1 MKNIKRISLVLSI
14 CIIMLTALSVHAE
27 KVVINAGII
36 NNYDFSGNTITDYA
50 QGCVTEIFE
59 YSDNP
64 NIEFTVSNLRE
75 GLSQLQDGRLNF
87 LCMVPFINALTPYVD
102 YSSEPMATGFLALC
116 VNADSKIYYGD
127 FNNFDNMK
135 IGMLQG
141 TELEVFLKE
150 YSAKNGFKYTPVY
163 FDSMDA
169 ILSALSSGNV
179 DAVFSPITKKPDKLR
194 IIAKCGNIP
203 YYCAVKK
210 GNSTMLA
217 RINNAITSLKEAYP
231 FYISDRFSEY
241 FKIPYCDMVGYTES
255 EYTALLNKENFK
267 IFAPEDNYPLSY
279 FDSETHSYRGIYID
293 IVRSVAENAGFSVE
307 FISYDQ
313 SAMSMN
319 GIVMG
324 KADAIISVSGS
335 KQGLIEASTPYA
347 SISYMPISRS
357 DKNVFEDSHARVGIL
372 AADAWITDYLEDSY
386 PQWYIEKYDTANSL
400 LSAAEKG
407 KISIAL
413 LSSPDMQ
420 TKTSLIAHPKLSI
433 VPDFT
438 VNIPVSLGISKITC
452 NQHIINLLNK
462 TIKSASVSQSELEE
476 KVYTLSHIYVPNL
489 RDMLYTNKH
498 WIIFILA
505 VIALI
510 IIFIKLRELHYRR
523 LSNLDA
529 LTQLH
534 NRRYFENAAMK
545 ALDKDSSSYLLAS
558 IDVRNFKLIN
568 DRFGHIIGNQA
579 LGDIASKIKEI
590 FKEHALYAR
599 SHSDCFLILARDTSA
614 NRDRLDKLA
623 NINVY
628 IHNTTKYRLPIKI
641 GVCPI
646 KKYNPAL
653 TLSHYIDRANIA
665 KESPAGVSNSPCYFT
680 DDMGEQLE
688 MMNSIESEM
697 VRALER
703 GDFIVYYQ
711 PKYEL
716 KTDKIIGAEA
726 LVRWNHETH
735 GIISPG
741 LFIPL
746 FEKNGF
752 IVELDFYVYECV
764 LKMLRGCIN
773 SNQPIVP
780 ISMNVSRCHLSDDT
794 FVDRLEALVIKYN
807 VPKSYIEMEI
817 TESIFSQ
824 EDDAAIVLVQRLREH
839 GFTISMDDFG
849 SGYSSLNLLRQIP
862 IDTLKI
868 DKGFIDNFNDSQR
881 SSIII
886 EEIIVMAARLK
897 IKTICEGVETVQQRD
912 FLKNADC
919 NMVQGF
925 FYSRPL
931 PYDDFIGLIN
941 SSN

>member
-1 MKNIKRISLVLSI
+1 MKKTKTISLILSI
-14 CIIMLTALSVHAE
+14 CMIMLIALSVHAE
-27 KVVINAGII
+27 KIVINAGII

-50 QGCVTEIFE
+50 RGCVTEIFE
-59 YSDNP
+59 YSDSP
-64 NIEFTVSNLRE
+64 NIEFTSSDLRE
-75 GLSQLQDGRLNF
+75 GLSQLQDGKLNF

-116 VNADSKIYYGD
+116 VNDDSRIYYGD
-127 FNNFDNMK
+127 FQRFNNMK

-150 YSAKNGFKYTPVY
+150 YSAQNGFTYSPVY
-163 FDSMDA
+163 FGSADD
-169 ILSALSSGNV
+169 ILGALSSGEV
-179 DAVFSPITKKPDKLR
+179 DAIFSPITQKPDKLR
-194 IIAKCGNIP
+194 IIAKCGNIS
-203 YYCAVKK
+203 YYFAVKK
-210 GNSTMLA
+210 GNSTMLS
-217 RINNAITSLKEAYP
+217 RINKSIESLKEAYP
-231 FYISDRFSEY
+231 FYIADRFSEY
-241 FKIPYCDMVGYTES
+241 FKIPYCDMVGYTED
-255 EYTALLNKENFK
+255 EYNALLNKENLR
-267 IFAPEDNYPLSY
+267 IFAPENNYPLSY
-279 FDSETHSYRGIYID
+279 FDSESHSYRGIYID
-293 IVRSVAENAGFSVE
+293 IVEKVAKSAGFEVE

-324 KADAIISVSGS
+324 KADAILSVSDS

-347 SISYMPISRS
+347 SISYMPISRL
-357 DKNVFEDSHARVGIL
+357 DKNVFEDSQARVGIL
-372 AADAWITDYLEDSY
+372 ASDAWIMDYLEASY
-386 PQWYIEKYDTANSL
+386 PQWYIQKYDTANSL

-407 KISIAL
+407 RISIAL

-438 VNIPVSLGISKITC
+438 VNVPVSLGISRITC

-476 KVYTLSHIYVPNL
+476 KVYTLSHIYVPNI

-505 VIALI
+505 VMVLL
-510 IIFIKLRELHYRR
+510 IIFIKLRELYFRR

-534 NRRYFENAAMK
+534 NRRYFESAAMR
-545 ALDKDSSSYLLAS
+545 ALERDGSSYLLAS
-558 IDVRNFKLIN
+558 ADVRNFKLIN
-568 DRFGHIIGNQA
+568 DRFGHIVGNQA
-579 LGDIASKIKEI
+579 LGDIAAKIKGI

-599 SHSDCFLILARDTSA
+599 SHGDCFLILAKDTSA
-614 NRDRLDKLA
+614 NRDRLDRLA

-628 IHNTTKYRLPIKI
+628 IHNTTNYRLPIKI
-641 GVCPI
+641 GICPI
-646 KKYNPAL
+646 KKYNPSL

-665 KESPAGVSNSPCYFT
+665 KESHAGVSNSPCYFT
-680 DDMGEQLE
+680 DDMGKQLE

-726 LVRWNHETH
+726 LVRWNHETR

-764 LKMLRGCIN
+764 LKMLRSCIN
-773 SNQPIVP
+773 SKQPIVP

-794 FVDRLEALVIKYN
+794 FIDRLEELVSKYDI
-807 VPKSYIEMEI
+807 PKSYIEMEI
-817 TESIFSQ
+817 TESIFSR
-824 EDDAAIVLVQRLREH
+824 EDDAAIVLVQSLREH

-862 IDTLKI
+862 INTLKI
-868 DKGFIDNFNDSQR
+868 DKGFIDNFNDSPR

-886 EEIIVMAARLK
+886 EEVIVMAARLN

-912 FLKNADC
+912 FLKKADC

-931 PYDDFIGLIN
+931 PYGDFIDLIN